1 MRTIKVRRYVD
12 KALDLL
18 QRHSMESAKADWP
31 AIRAQAHLA
40 TVGASTP
47 EDTYDAIRHVIA
59 TLGNPHTHLITSHR
73 AGTPSEPTVPTGRLV
88 ETTAWLVIPE
98 TDSRNGE
105 AYVRAGLSVLTEL
118 IASRPTGWV
127 VDLRGNRGGDM
138 HPMLTVVAPLLG
150 EGEKGRFIRP
160 QGRPHAW
167 GIRRGHVYNGRHT
180 AFRKIKVPA
189 ALDTR
194 VAVLVDGHTAS
205 SGEAVLIS
213 FLGAEN
219 VRTFGEPTAG
229 YATANQ
235 AFKLPDG
242 ARLAI
247 TTAHMADRTGRVH
260 GNTPIAP
267 DTPVSNSSATG
278 DRVRDAAIAW
288 LEQER

>member
-1 MRTIKVRRYVD
+1 MRTTRVRAYVD

-18 QRHSMESAKADWP
+18 QRHSIESAKADWP
-31 AIRAQAHLA
+31 ELRAQAHVA
-40 TVGASTP
+40 TAGASTS

-59 TLGNPHTHLITSHR
+59 TLGNPHTHLVTSHR
-73 AGTPSEPTVPTGRLV
+73 ASTPPEPTVPTGRLV
-88 ETTAWLVIPE
+88 EATAWLVVPE
-98 TDSRNGE
+98 TDTRNGD
-105 AYVRAGLSVLTEL
+105 AYVTAGLGVLNVL
-118 IASRPTGWV
+118 IANQPTGWV

-150 EGEKGRFIRP
+150 EGEKGRFVGPHGRG
-160 QGRPHAW
+160 QGW
-167 GIRRGHVYNGRHT
+167 GIRRGHVYNGRST
-180 AFRKIKVPA
+180 AFRKIKLPA
-189 ALDTR
+189 ALDTW

-219 VRTFGEPTAG
+219 VRAFGEPTAG

-247 TTAHMADRTGRVH
+247 TTAHMADRTGRVY

-267 DTPVSNSSATG
+267 DTPVSH
-278 DRVRDAAIAW
+278 DRVLDAAIEW
-288 LEQER
+288 LTSKRP